1 MELIKSFYLN
11 HFSILLKTSLSLIK
25 LFFHLF
31 LKKKKIIFIYF
42 PVKAYYKNII
52 EIKKVLHKN
61 KNLDIYLLFN
71 RNSSEIIKN
80 YKDLYF
86 LDINYLKYIPFSNI
100 ILKKVNIFISS
111 YVTYVFPPN
120 SKNIYICHDI
130 SDSPMV
136 NKVIEKKLFL

>member
-1 MELIKSFYLN
+1 MKFLNIKNLATYLSTFLN
-11 HFSILLKTSLSLIK
+11 ILKIYFITNKK
-25 LFFHLF
+25 LRNNNKSKFIFF
-31 LKKKKIIFIYF
+31 YF
-42 PVKAYYKNII
+42 PVKAYYRNII
-52 EIKKVLHKN
+52 EIKKALHKN

-80 YKDLYF
+80 YKDSYF

-120 SKNIYICHDI
+120 SKYIYM
-130 SDSPMV
+130 S
-136 NKVIEKKLFL
+136 